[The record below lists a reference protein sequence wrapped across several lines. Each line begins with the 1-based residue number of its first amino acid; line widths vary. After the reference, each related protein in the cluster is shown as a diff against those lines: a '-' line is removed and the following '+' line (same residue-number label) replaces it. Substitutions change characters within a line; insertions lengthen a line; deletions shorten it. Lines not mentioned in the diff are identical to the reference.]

1 MGLSK
6 GAKWGVLDH
15 GHVVYMDHMG
25 CDAAVVEAARTSYQ
39 TGTKAVSD
47 DRTLLRYLMRHRHT
61 SPFESCTLKFH
72 IKLPIHVERQW
83 CLSGRTELHFDRGVD
98 NEGADKT
105 KYRRKTTVDDLYRA
119 WNGKNR
125 WKVKRRFLRKLN
137 PAAGTVGWTHIK
149 DIWKTGKKAVFRVVS
164 IVDGFDK
171 FEAWIT
177 ADHPCYTNKGWKTL
191 EEFCTLPS
199 DDDRSWKATAKIG
212 IIGRMDSREVKTV
225 KEPVFNHIDEST
237 EVWTDLRGW
246 GDVYQVSSQ
255 GRVRG
260 VQDKAKHSG
269 RIKTPVV
276 RRSGNYQKAV
286 VTLFRPGGQSQQ
298 KVIARAMMESFCPE
312 RPEGKDKV
320 CHKDG
325 NPFNNVLDN
334 LKWGDTEDNTQDS
347 IDHGTHAAPKLAF
360 DFADITEIE
369 YCGVEETYDIEVT
382 DDDHNFVAGG
392 FVVHNCRHRT
402 AGWNEVSARYSE
414 LPDECYVP
422 DNDHVCFQATNNKQ
436 GSAEPIPHEQFVE
449 FEFNQRRIQQ
459 AAHEQYRV
467 DLANG
472 VSREIA
478 RNSLPLSTYTEKV
491 WYINLHNLLHLL
503 GLRMDSH
510 AQREIREFATVIGE
524 KIVAELFPITWQAFL
539 DYRLNAMTL
548 TALDIAVIQKVM
560 SSHFDEGSPS
570 FAQWMSGMPEEWH
583 VTKCRE
589 RDEFFAKIVNLKLYS
604 EVAES

>member
-47 DRTLLRYLMRHRHT
+47 DRTLVRYLLRHRHS
-61 SPFESCTLKFH
+61 SPFESCVIKIH
-72 IKLPIHVERQW
+72 VKLPIHVERQW
-83 CLSGRTELHFDRGVD
+83 
-98 NEGADKT
+98 A
-105 KYRRKTTVDDLYRA
+105 
-119 WNGKNR
+119 
-125 WKVKRRFLRKLN
+125 
-137 PAAGTVGWTHIK
+137 
-149 DIWKTGKKAVFRVVS
+149 
-164 IVDGFDK
+164 
-171 FEAWIT
+171 
-177 ADHPCYTNKGWKTL
+177 
-191 EEFCTLPS
+191 
-199 DDDRSWKATAKIG
+199 
-212 IIGRMDSREVKTV
+212 
-225 KEPVFNHIDEST
+225 
-237 EVWTDLRGW
+237 
-246 GDVYQVSSQ
+246 
-255 GRVRG
+255 
-260 VQDKAKHSG
+260 
-269 RIKTPVV
+269 
-276 RRSGNYQKAV
+276 
-286 VTLFRPGGQSQQ
+286 
-298 KVIARAMMESFCPE
+298 
-312 RPEGKDKV
+312 
-320 CHKDG
+320 
-325 NPFNNVLDN
+325 
-334 LKWGDTEDNTQDS
+334 
-347 IDHGTHAAPKLAF
+347 
-360 DFADITEIE
+360 
-369 YCGVEETYDIEVT
+369 
-382 DDDHNFVAGG
+382 
-392 FVVHNCRHRT
+392 RHRT

-422 DNDHVCFQATNNKQ
+422 DNDHVCYQATNNKQ
-436 GSAEPIPHEQFVE
+436 GSAEPIPHDQFIE
-449 FEFNQRRIQQ
+449 FEFNQRKIQQ
-459 AAHEQYRV
+459 AAHEQYRI

-570 FAQWMSGMPEEWH
+570 FAQWMSAMPEEWH

-589 RDEFFAKIVNLKLYS
+589 RDEFFAKITNLKLYS